1 MKSFIQCCFI
11 SGCPDKEV
19 KVISTP
25 MSYNVPLE
33 NSCIICINN
42 KSYAKTPYV
51 CEHFNTINTMFLTCN
66 SITEAGINF

>member
-33 NSCIICINN
+33 NSCNISIKVCTLYN
-42 KSYAKTPYV
+42 KSYAK
-51 CEHFNTINTMFLTCN
+51 N
-66 SITEAGINF
+66 SCVWTLQYNKYNVVNL